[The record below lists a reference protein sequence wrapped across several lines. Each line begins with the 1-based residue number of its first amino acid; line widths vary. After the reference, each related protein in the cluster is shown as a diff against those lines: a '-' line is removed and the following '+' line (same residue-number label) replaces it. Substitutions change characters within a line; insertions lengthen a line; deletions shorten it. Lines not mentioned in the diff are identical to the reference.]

1 MPNYLFLVAFLKR
14 VAVVAVANIRR
25 ALLLSVS
32 VTAANF
38 HEFRACLQ
46 ELIVRSLED
55 SFDRHLGVR
64 RMALLGLLSC
74 HFNAGSS
81 LTSRTGWFVLD
92 FSHCGLVVALV
103 VGIAKRPTSITKQ
116 IFTVSRLD
124 KSRV

>member
-46 ELIVRSLED
+46 ELIFRSLED

-74 HFNAGSS
+74 HFNAG
-81 LTSRTGWFVLD
+81 
-92 FSHCGLVVALV
+92 
-103 VGIAKRPTSITKQ
+103 
-116 IFTVSRLD
+116 
-124 KSRV
+124 